1 MSSADK
7 KKKNKKKGGKGNAAD
22 VDEDFDSLLEE
33 FKTTEVKEEP
43 VEAAKAEEPAAEEPV
58 AESKNKKKKKKKKK
72 GEEADGD
79 DEEEAPQDSG
89 TPEPAAAK
97 DETAAKD
104 EADDDDDA
112 KSDAEDPNE
121 TPEERKKR
129 KEKEKKK
136 KKKDKKK
143 KEGDEDDGKKKKK
156 GGASSLLKEMLKLRQ
171 EQEEKARQA
180 EEEARRQAE
189 EEEKARKEAEEAE
202 KKRREESRKQ
212 KEELIAQQKKE
223 GTYLTKKQR
232 QQQAQAQARLLQN
245 ADIILPPGIRG
256 EADDAKPKKPPVYG
270 QRKRKPKQ
278 EEQQQKEAEPPAPAT
293 PEPQPEPEPE
303 VEKLDSPEKED
314 VVDDWEEITVE
325 EHVVAEQK
333 EKKKP
338 QKQASKAQESSSE
351 EGSSSESDEDSS
363 EEESEEEEAPES
375 VEDKAKVR
383 ERLRKRAEENEAK
396 RSTDNLRSPVICV
409 LGHVDTGKTKMLDT
423 IRRTNVQDGE
433 AGGITQQIGATR
445 VPADAIKERCKMVRD
460 FAPDDMKI
468 PGFLII
474 DTPGHESFANLRT
487 RGSSLCD
494 FAILVVDI
502 MHGLEPQ
509 TIESLKLLLK
519 RATPFVIALNKI
531 DRLYDYQSNP
541 RKDIWQHLRSQP
553 QNTQLEFKERYEKV
567 MVEFAEQG
575 VNVALAKDNKN
586 PEEYISIVPTSAF
599 LGDGVGNL
607 MAFIVNQSETR
618 LAKRLAFS
626 EELDCTVME
635 VRSLPGLGMT
645 IDVILVNGTLHVND
659 AIVLSGV
666 DGPIATTIRDL
677 LMPAP
682 LREIRIKAD
691 YEHYKE
697 IKGAQGVKVLAK
709 NLEKALPGLPI
720 YVPQRAD
727 EVDVYMEDAK
737 HQLENA
743 LMAIKKKPEGVY
755 VQASTLGSLEALL
768 DFLKQQKIPY
778 SGVNIGPVHRK
789 DVQKASTMHQHNE
802 DYAVILA
809 FDVPVDREAQ
819 VLADK
824 ERVRIFQADII
835 YHLEDAFL
843 KHREDLRLQRKKA
856 NEHLAIFP
864 CILRIMPQHIFNT
877 RNPIVLGVNV
887 EAGKLKKG
895 TPICAKTPDEVVF
908 LGTVSS
914 IEHNHE
920 QVDVGKTGDELA
932 IKIDN
937 TTGDAP
943 KLYGRHFTHTDP
955 LVSRISRQSIDVCK
969 AHFRDELT
977 QADWTLIIR
986 LKKMLNIL

>member
-1 MSSADK
+1 MS
-7 KKKNKKKGGKGNAAD
+7 
-22 VDEDFDSLLEE
+22 
-33 FKTTEVKEEP
+33 
-43 VEAAKAEEPAAEEPV
+43 
-58 AESKNKKKKKKKKK
+58 
-72 GEEADGD
+72 D
-79 DEEEAPQDSG
+79 DENVEEK
-89 TPEPAAAK
+89 K
-97 DETAAKD
+97 DGNL
-104 EADDDDDA
+104 
-112 KSDAEDPNE
+112 SDNEHPNE

-136 KKKDKKK
+136 KKKEKEKDKKK
-143 KEGDEDDGKKKKK
+143 KETEDDGKKKKK

-171 EQEEKARQA
+171 EEEERQRQA
-180 EEEARRQAE
+180 EEEAKRLAE
-189 EEEKARKEAEEAE
+189 EEEKLRKEAEAAE
-202 KKRREESRKQ
+202 KLKKEEQRKQ
-212 KEELIAQQKKE
+212 KEELIALQKKE
-223 GTYLTKKQR
+223 GTFLTKKQR

-245 ADIILPPGIRG
+245 NDIVLPPGLRG
-256 EADDAKPKKPPVYG
+256 ETPDEGKPKKPPVYG
-270 QRKRKPKQ
+270 QRKRKPKPA
-278 EEQQQKEAEPPAPAT
+278 EEAKKVEEPSPT
-293 PEPQPEPEPE
+293 PEPEPKPEPTPEPEKPESPE
-303 VEKLDSPEKED
+303 VEDED
-314 VVDDWEEITVE
+314 VVDDWEQIEVE
-325 EHVVAEQK
+325 VKPKELKAEKADKPKASASKQK
-333 EKKKP
+333 EK
-338 QKQASKAQESSSE
+338 AESSSE
-351 EGSSSESDEDSS
+351 EESDSESDEDSS
-363 EEESEEEEAPES
+363 EGESEEEE
-375 VEDKAKVR
+375 EDSKENKAKVR
-383 ERLRKRAEENEAK
+383 ERLEKRAQENEAK
-396 RSTDNLRSPVICV
+396 RTTDNLRSPVICV

-445 VPADAIKERCKMVRD
+445 VPTEAIKERCKMVRD
-460 FAPDDMKI
+460 FKPDEIKI

-494 FAILVVDI
+494 FAILVVDV

-519 RATPFVIALNKI
+519 RKTPFVIALNKV
-531 DRLYDYQSNP
+531 DRLYGYESNP
-541 RKDIWQHLRSQP
+541 RKDIWQHLKSQA
-553 QNTQLEFKERYEKV
+553 QNVQLEFKERFEKIV
-567 MVEFAEQG
+567 VEFAEQG

-586 PEEYISIVPTSAF
+586 PDEYVSIVPTSAF
-599 LGDGVGNL
+599 LGDGIGNI
-607 MAFIVNQSETR
+607 MAFIVNQSQGF

-645 IDVILVNGTLHVND
+645 IDVILVNGTLKIND
-659 AIVLSGV
+659 IIILSGV
-666 DGPIATTIRDL
+666 DGPIGTTVRDL

-682 LREIRIKAD
+682 LREIRVKTD

-697 IKGAQGVKVLAK
+697 IKGAQGVKILAK

-720 YVPQRAD
+720 YVAQRPD

-737 HQLENA
+737 NQLENA

-768 DFLKQQKIPY
+768 DFLKHQKIPY

-819 VLADK
+819 ALADK

-843 KHREDLRLQRKKA
+843 NHREQLRLQRKKA

-864 CILRIMPQHIFNT
+864 CILRIMPQHIFNA
-877 RNPIVLGVNV
+877 RNPIVLGVVV

-895 TPICAKTPDEVVF
+895 TPICAKTADEIVL
-908 LGTVSS
+908 LGTVTS
-914 IEHNHE
+914 IEQNHE
-920 QVDVGKTGDELA
+920 QVDVAHTGDELA
-932 IKIDN
+932 IKIEN

-955 LVSRISRQSIDVCK
+955 LVSRIHRQSIDVCK
-969 AHFRDELT
+969 THFRDEMSN
-977 QADWTLIIR
+977 ADWTLIVR
-986 LKKMLNIL
+986 LKKMLNVL